1 MFSEELDKISWDDI
15 TARIQ
20 AKTDNDVR
28 RALGKERCDLED
40 FMALISFFITKGS
53 LRTGSI
59 PWGSASTQSRQK
71 NSLSLPLNSSSPW
84 TAGQSGN

>member
-40 FMALISFFITKGS
+40 FMALI
-53 LRTGSI
+53 
-59 PWGSASTQSRQK
+59 
-71 NSLSLPLNSSSPW
+71 
-84 TAGQSGN
+84 